1 MNCPK
6 CGNILPQGAPFC
18 NVCNEPVGVM
28 DPMAYSHQ
36 AQGIPPMQGY
46 GGGHSYGQP
55 SQEQGYPSSYQQ
67 NYAQY
72 NPPSPPYT
80 QGYGGYYGTP
90 PRRSNPG
97 AFLNAVRQIPVMFRD
112 SFRDPGT
119 VLQGMIERK
128 DFYTAPLVAGIALLL
143 TFLCCMMLAS
153 SILTGLFI
161 GVLSILPSGMGSFG
175 MPIGAMDLENA
186 RSTVGSLSASI
197 GGTATL
203 CQLFAMAVPLAVL
216 LIYLCTVSKV
226 RFSWELL
233 CACFTI
239 TTLPT
244 VAASILALIGLLI
257 HPSLLLLLSI
267 LGIATSFVLMGSL
280 MSRVVGK
287 PESTLVLPRILC
299 ICLSILFT
307 VIFVSL
313 LSGIM
318 MGGITRGFG
327 IPF

>member
-1 MNCPK
+1 
-6 CGNILPQGAPFC
+6 
-18 NVCNEPVGVM
+18 
-28 DPMAYSHQ
+28 
-36 AQGIPPMQGY
+36 
-46 GGGHSYGQP
+46 
-55 SQEQGYPSSYQQ
+55 
-67 NYAQY
+67 
-72 NPPSPPYT
+72 
-80 QGYGGYYGTP
+80 
-90 PRRSNPG
+90 
-97 AFLNAVRQIPVMFRD
+97 MFRD